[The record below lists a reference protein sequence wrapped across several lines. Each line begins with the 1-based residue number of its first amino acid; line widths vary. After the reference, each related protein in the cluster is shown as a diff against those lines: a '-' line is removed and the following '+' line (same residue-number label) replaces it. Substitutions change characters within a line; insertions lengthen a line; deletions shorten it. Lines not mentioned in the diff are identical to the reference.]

1 MIQHKCCVCSED
13 YDCTPCT
20 ENIKWA
26 CSTVNGD
33 EDALTC
39 DSCLDQMAEEFLGFE
54 AGGQSSEFSVVWV
67 PEDES

>member
-20 ENIKWA
+20 ENLKWT

-33 EDALTC
+33 EDALMC
-39 DSCLDQMAEEFLGFE
+39 DSCLDEMAGDFLEGEEPLS
-54 AGGQSSEFSVVWV
+54 QEFTVVADDGK
-67 PEDES
+67 P